1 MINDNIYIYV
11 WDYGG
16 HQLRLKC
23 AQVHHQSPA
32 GTFSRVP
39 ATCLRWSPTPPGPRW
54 PPAFIKYKKYIDEPP
69 SNFYVCSD
77 VPHTHTNIQG
87 TITNNLSQTKGISW
101 LMPPMPPCKKR
112 DGASRL
118 KLCCWVIEVLELL
131 GLVAV
136 HCNSQTSKD
145 QPWQLSKPYKYWLIW
160 CVCIIQDRTRSYKY
174 CSLIGLGLV
183 LCFKWACPRN
193 RVPIALLKLVKR
205 RAGRQRN
212 SSAHLWRTIALHACS
227 QGY

>member
-1 MINDNIYIYV
+1 
-11 WDYGG
+11 
-16 HQLRLKC
+16 
-23 AQVHHQSPA
+23 
-32 GTFSRVP
+32 
-39 ATCLRWSPTPPGPRW
+39 
-54 PPAFIKYKKYIDEPP
+54 
-69 SNFYVCSD
+69 
-77 VPHTHTNIQG
+77 
-87 TITNNLSQTKGISW
+87 
-101 LMPPMPPCKKR
+101 MPPMPPCKKR

-193 RVPIALLKLVKR
+193 RVPIALLKFVKR

-212 SSAHLWRTIALHACS
+212 SSAHLWRTIALHACKTTKQPWYIYTS
-227 QGY
+227 YSSMDTWSFNDEVILNQQPSLTLH